1 MRVPAKN
8 DECCV
13 VGTLREKERNKHVAA
28 LGIRSSGTSCPS
40 AHGTT
45 AALLPPT
52 RPSVG
57 GSVGARLGR
66 APLDASE
73 VEDCQSAA
81 AAKEYLLN
89 NKFPVTNQRVR

>member
-1 MRVPAKN
+1 MRVPKTTNQGMASSAPYATKN
-8 DECCV
+8 KN
-13 VGTLREKERNKHVAA
+13 TQK
-28 LGIRSSGTSCPS
+28 GIRSSRPWCPS

-73 VEDCQSAA
+73 VEDLQSAA
-81 AAKEYLLN
+81 AAKE
-89 NKFPVTNQRVR
+89 

>member
-13 VGTLREKERNKHVAA
+13 VGTLREKEPNKHVAA

>member
-13 VGTLREKERNKHVAA
+13 VGTLREKEPKHVAA
-28 LGIRSSGTSCPS
+28 LGIRTSGTSCPS
-40 AHGTT
+40 AHGTS

-89 NKFPVTNQRVR
+89 RVPVTNQRVR